1 MKKIN
6 YLSLAISISAALFV
20 VGCGDGGG
28 DTTTTA
34 SASTKKAIT
43 YQDGTVFGET
53 CGDFVSSNGIEGM
66 SVCEVGTGNIVG
78 FVRTDTTVTDV
89 NGAVVGDCSPDFDI
103 SLLGQEGD
111 TQGTCALSVNVGDH
125 ATGTSTSGG
134 TSGGSS
140 TSGSTSTSGGTSDST
155 STNTS
160 NGGGTSGEID
170 WNTTTVT
177 TTTAIHPDQPQPT
190 CANLQPNLLPPCTGA
205 SGEVPAN

>member
-1 MKKIN
+1 MKNAIN
-6 YLSLAISISAALFV
+6 NLTLVVSLSTILFV

-111 TQGTCALSVNVGDH
+111 TQGTCALSVNIGDH

-134 TSGGSS
+134 T
-140 TSGSTSTSGGTSDST
+140 TTTTSTSGNTST
-155 STNTS
+155 STN
-160 NGGGTSGEID
+160 GGTSGEID
-170 WNTTTVT
+170 WSNTDIPDGEVT
-177 TTTAIHPDQPQPT
+177 SSQLGHPETPQPT

-205 SGEVPAN
+205 PGEIPAN

>member
-89 NGAVVGDCSPDFDI
+89 NGAVIGDCSPDFDI

-134 TSGGSS
+134 TSGG
-140 TSGSTSTSGGTSDST
+140 TSTG
-155 STNTS
+155 N
-160 NGGGTSGEID
+160 GTSGEID
-170 WNTTTVT
+170 WSNTDIPDGTVIT
-177 TTTAIHPDQPQPT
+177 SPLPHPDIPQPT
-190 CANLQPNLLPPCTGA
+190 CANIQPNLLPPCTGA
-205 SGEVPAN
+205 AGEVPAN